1 LNEHDSAV
9 LHPRPSDAALWSERF
24 PVGPALADL
33 AQTHWRAGWN
43 LDAPRDVRVLATP
56 AVHVALEPG
65 NSRVIGPLTRPFVR
79 TLTGRGQV
87 FGTVFKAGAFG
98 AFADVADLT
107 DREVPLHRVLPWA
120 DALVN
125 APRTPEGLDHVL
137 EAHRR
142 PLHPTARWTMA
153 AAQRIQADPDLLC
166 VEQLATK
173 GRSVRWV
180 QRAFKRHV
188 GVSAKWMIRCARL
201 QQAVSALNADPV
213 QRLTDLSYAL
223 GYADQAHFSRDF
235 KAVVGETPS
244 AYAARVQ
251 PPAAASVHGA
261 QGASP

>member
-1 LNEHDSAV
+1 MKEHDSAV
-9 LHPRPSDAALWSERF
+9 LHPRASDHALWSERF
-24 PVGPALADL
+24 AVGAAIADL
-33 AQTHWRAGWN
+33 AQTHWRAGWD

-65 NSRVIGPLTRPFVR
+65 NSRVIGPLTRPFTR
-79 TLTGRGQV
+79 TLTGRGHV
-87 FGTVFKAGAFG
+87 FGTVFRAGAFG

-107 DREVPLHRVLPWA
+107 DRELPLAHVLPWA
-120 DALVN
+120 PALED
-125 APRTPEGLDHVL
+125 APRTPQGLDRVL
-137 EAHRR
+137 AAHRR
-142 PLHPTARWTMA
+142 PLHPTARWAMA
-153 AAQRIQADPDLLC
+153 AATRIHDDPTLLR
-166 VEQLATK
+166 VEQLATQ

-201 QQAVSALNADPV
+201 QQAVCALNADPV

-251 PPAAASVHGA
+251 PLPAPGVPGA
-261 QGASP
+261 NGASP